1 MIITAKKTIKGKIIV
16 AFVLA
21 AIKQQRVFKGIKLG
35 IDELTKPYHNW
46 EIIRI
51 AVRILFKIT
60 CQEKNRNDI
69 CSPLV

>member
-21 AIKQQRVFKGIKLG
+21 AIQQQRVFKGIKLG

-51 AVRILFKIT
+51 AVRILF
-60 CQEKNRNDI
+60 
-69 CSPLV
+69 